1 MKKGILLPIF
11 SLPSKYGIGDFGYE
25 AYEFIDI
32 LSSSRINYWQILP
45 INSCFD
51 SPYSPRSFYALN
63 ENFISLDKLKEQGL
77 ITSTISLDNSLERID
92 YNILDKT
99 KYYIEA
105 FNNFNPDKDYYD
117 FINSN
122 DELINYAVFMSNNHI
137 NNEDYYLFLQYI
149 LFQQWN
155 ELLNYAHK
163 KNVYIIGDMPIY
175 PDYFSSEVFFNADLY
190 QLDINNK
197 PKYVSGAP
205 GDYFNINGQ
214 KWGHPLYNFNKMK
227 LDNFKYLIERYLY
240 FNKLFDIT
248 RIDHFKAFEKYYN
261 IPFDGE
267 PKDGFYKDGPSYDFF
282 NELFKYTKPERFIV
296 EDLGDITEST
306 LKLRDTYN
314 FKGMKIIQYTLDT
327 SNKIDTCKSGN
338 MIVYTGNHDNN
349 TIVGWY
355 NTLEGYQKN
364 NVNNFLDM
372 NKIPDDIINN
382 RLIKYLLKTSFDND
396 IVIIPVQDILGL
408 DENGRINLP
417 GVVDN
422 SNWSWRLKDF
432 KDFKKRISIMNE

>member
-1 MKKGILLPIF
+1 MFCHYFFFL
-11 SLPSKYGIGDFGYE
+11 
-25 AYEFIDI
+25 FI
-32 LSSSRINYWQILP
+32 INI
-45 INSCFD
+45 CT
-51 SPYSPRSFYALN
+51 
-63 ENFISLDKLKEQGL
+63 QGL
-77 ITSTISLDNSLERID
+77 EI
-92 YNILDKT
+92 
-99 KYYIEA
+99 
-105 FNNFNPDKDYYD
+105 
-117 FINSN
+117 
-122 DELINYAVFMSNNHI
+122 
-137 NNEDYYLFLQYI
+137 
-149 LFQQWN
+149 
-155 ELLNYAHK
+155 
-163 KNVYIIGDMPIY
+163 
-175 PDYFSSEVFFNADLY
+175 VFF
-190 QLDINNK
+190 
-197 PKYVSGAP
+197 
-205 GDYFNINGQ
+205 
-214 KWGHPLYNFNKMK
+214 
-227 LDNFKYLIERYLY
+227 

-349 TIVGWY
+349 TIIGWY